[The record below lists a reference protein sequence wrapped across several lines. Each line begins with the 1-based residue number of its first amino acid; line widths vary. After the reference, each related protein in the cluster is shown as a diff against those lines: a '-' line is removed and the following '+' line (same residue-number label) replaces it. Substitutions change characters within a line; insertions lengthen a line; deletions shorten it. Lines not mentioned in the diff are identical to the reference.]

1 MVQAQFERCI
11 MSLETKESTA
21 NVIVIHAKGTNLHF
35 SPKEFVVVIGLNCVS
50 NKNDFV
56 FDDDLPNRL
65 IEDYFGV
72 IPRLHFDLV
81 ESSRDSDYLWGS
93 IAFEKLAKS
102 LNKKLKPKVKF
113 YMLHGMPLAIQIW
126 LYECC
131 STVPHNVSFKNIE
144 LTSKEISCFRISK
157 KVVPTGKKLK
167 QQHKGLDEQT
177 PKRTPPPRAAKKLS
191 VRTPIFMPIHQ
202 KEKVASKRKDIN
214 QSASKKSIPIQSP
227 DSSLCSSGNEDDFI
241 SKKVFHKFCN
251 EVLQEMISIHG
262 LVSTRWDEIMNAIS
276 DIKKKDKNNQVDNQ
290 PMGEADKTT
299 LHHEFTP
306 NFVHDLYKNSKG
318 TLNTGGVAETTVN
331 ASTEDESKNNEC
343 DAEKIVDTSEDYQ
356 AGMNENKSPKDD
368 SKKVEQDFSD
378 SQVTIPDELLPSLNA
393 YLNQERSI
401 IVHSSAN
408 KVQETPMHVSRIK
421 RPSRFK
427 ESPFTMNFGSAAEG
441 KHKIFN
447 QKHPFV
453 SHPINDIED
462 TKITNKFLKWLSVD
476 VLKFHAKRSNKQ
488 EHYKKGKF
496 KISVINFRVLAIE
509 NKNWFYILGAP
520 GQSWSDEYIDVC
532 FYYLRKKSKYD
543 PNTSYKY
550 STVDCN
556 FMNIINSVLAVYRI
570 DDASLNADAFV
581 YDSLSSASHDAGVLA
596 EVEKLVKVIPICLVA
611 CKFYEKKGIDT
622 ANHPNYKSYDKMDL
636 FNVYVVEDLPQQ
648 PSDSLDCG
656 LYMVTYA
663 ECLTFEDLVSPVDFD
678 PDLIRTR
685 YASILWNYG
694 MKKEEE
700 NAQSNDEAPM
710 RPPREIGLTE
720 DIEVHEI

>member
-1 MVQAQFERCI
+1 
-11 MSLETKESTA
+11 
-21 NVIVIHAKGTNLHF
+21 
-35 SPKEFVVVIGLNCVS
+35 
-50 NKNDFV
+50 
-56 FDDDLPNRL
+56 
-65 IEDYFGV
+65 
-72 IPRLHFDLV
+72 
-81 ESSRDSDYLWGS
+81 
-93 IAFEKLAKS
+93 
-102 LNKKLKPKVKF
+102 
-113 YMLHGMPLAIQIW
+113 
-126 LYECC
+126 
-131 STVPHNVSFKNIE
+131 
-144 LTSKEISCFRISK
+144 
-157 KVVPTGKKLK
+157 
-167 QQHKGLDEQT
+167 
-177 PKRTPPPRAAKKLS
+177 
-191 VRTPIFMPIHQ
+191 MPIHQ

-241 SKKVFHKFCN
+241 SKKVFHKFCT

-318 TLNTGGVAETTVN
+318 TLNTGGAAETTVN
-331 ASTEDESKNNEC
+331 ASAEDESKNNEC
-343 DAEKIVDTSEDYQ
+343 DAEKIVDASEDYQ
-356 AGMNENKSPKDD
+356 AEMNENKSPKDD
-368 SKKVEQDFSD
+368 SKDKECDAEKILNSVEFNMNKSKLNQQNQSPVHIHVALTEERKVEQDFSD

-421 RPSRFK
+421 RSSRFK
-427 ESPFTMNFGSAAEG
+427 ESPFTMNFGLAAEG

-496 KISVINFRVLAIE
+496 KTLVINFRVLAIE

-596 EVEKLVKVIPICLVA
+596 EVEKLVMVIPICLVA

-636 FNVYVVEDLPQQ
+636 FNVYVVEDLTQQ

-720 DIEVHEI
+720 DTEVHEI